1 MANAIPMLE
10 GTPGSG
16 GYAVRPQY
24 GPTLIDAINRESAV
38 AALATVRQ
46 VNTSV
51 EKYLVYKGRP
61 QAAFVAEGAPKA
73 ATGAEFAEAA
83 VNMKKIAATVMY
95 TEEMLADAIVD
106 PTSLVNNDVTIAFA
120 DLTDAHALGM
130 QAGAAITTNFDSG
143 LTNTT
148 QTVELGTTGDALA
161 VAISVAMGKIESNGY
176 RPNGIILANDG
187 RVHMRAARGSGD
199 FAAQPLY
206 TAGFA
211 QEPTSMYGLPITY
224 STNLTTFAAAA
235 ASGNVVGLVGDFSN
249 AILGIRKDIEMRAT
263 AEATIDVGGTLHH
276 LFQQNKTAILWEA
289 RMGFLAHDLDRSFCA
304 IINAA

>member
-1 MANAIPMLE
+1 MANAIPLLE

-61 QAAFVAEGAPKA
+61 TAAFVAEGAPKI

-83 VNMKKIAATVMY
+83 INMKKIATTVMY
-95 TEEMLADAIVD
+95 TEELLADAAVD
-106 PTSLVNNDVTIAFA
+106 PTTLVNDDVTRAFA
-120 DLTDAHALGM
+120 DLVDAHALGM
-130 QAGAAITTNFDSG
+130 TAGAAITGNFDSE
-143 LTNTT
+143 LTSTS
-148 QTVELGTTGDALA
+148 QTVELGTSGDALA
-161 VAISVAMGKIESNGY
+161 VAISTAMGLVEANGY
-176 RPNGIILANDG
+176 KPSGIILSNDG
-187 RVHMRAARGSGD
+187 RVAMRAARGAGD

-206 TAGFA
+206 TPGFA
-211 QEPTSMYGLPITY
+211 LEPTSMYGLPITY
-224 STNLTTFAAAA
+224 STNLTKFSTAA

-276 LFQQNKTAILWEA
+276 LFQQNKTAVLWEA
-289 RMGFLAHDLDRSFCA
+289 RMGFLAHDLNRSFCA